1 MISLLAKKF
10 IKNRED
16 VTSPAVRQA
25 YGMLCGIVGISFN
38 VLLFALK
45 LLAGTLSGSIAIT
58 ADAFNNLSD
67 AGASIVTLLGSSSR
81 DRSPTPS
88 IPSATGGW
96 STSRV

>member
-25 YGMLCGIVGISFN
+25 YGMLCGIVGIGFN

-45 LLAGTLSGSIAIT
+45 LLAGALSGSIAIT
-58 ADAFNNLSD
+58 ADAFN
-67 AGASIVTLLGSSSR
+67 
-81 DRSPTPS
+81 RSPTPS

-96 STSRV
+96 STSRA

>member
-25 YGMLCGIVGISFN
+25 YGMLCGIVGIGFN

-45 LLAGTLSGSIAIT
+45 LIAGTLSGSP
-58 ADAFNNLSD
+58 
-67 AGASIVTLLGSSSR
+67 SR
-81 DRSPTPS
+81 RTPSTTSPTR
-88 IPSATGGW
+88 A
-96 STSRV
+96 RAL

>member
-25 YGMLCGIVGISFN
+25 YGMLCGIVGIGFN

-58 ADAFNNLSD
+58 PAIATRRFSPPERSKGDF
-67 AGASIVTLLGSSSR
+67 SR
-81 DRSPTPS
+81 
-88 IPSATGGW
+88 
-96 STSRV
+96 